1 MMRCQFLVKIRLNGR
16 FKNESGGFITGKG
29 NAKRMVW
36 KKNKYNTGFIF
47 YRAVAGEK
55 PSGP

>member
-1 MMRCQFLVKIRLNGR
+1 VKIRLNGR

-55 PSGP
+55 PSGH